1 MEILDS
7 SHSDVL
13 HDKYGEFHFAGSLG
27 ISLQK
32 LHMKF
37 VFEPN
42 FHNFE

>member
-1 MEILDS
+1 MWG
-7 SHSDVL
+7 
-13 HDKYGEFHFAGSLG
+13 DKYGEFHFVGSLG

-42 FHNFE
+42 FTIVNIEKVN